1 MAALHSMAK
10 TWKHPKCPT
19 TEAWINKMWY
29 TQTVEYY
36 SVIKGNN
43 AIGSNMEATSD
54 YTKGSQTDKYHI
66 VSLICSIKN
75 MTHMHLSAKQ
85 TDS

>member
-36 SVIKGNN
+36 SVIKGTTPLAATWKQL
-43 AIGSNMEATSD
+43 AIILREVR
-54 YTKGSQTDKYHI
+54 QTNTI
-66 VSLICSIKN
+66 
-75 MTHMHLSAKQ
+75 
-85 TDS
+85 

>member
-1 MAALHSMAK
+1 MSNNRGMDK
-10 TWKHPKCPT
+10 Q
-19 TEAWINKMWY
+19 NVVY
-29 TQTVEYY
+29 TDSGILLSHKRY
-36 SVIKGNN
+36 N